1 MRFLTKR
8 ICVLQEAKKVSL
20 DPLAEGFVQAVHL
33 ILRGD
38 RELVEITLRSFQVS
52 FQALL
57 LAAIVGIP
65 IGAVLGL
72 KRFRGRRLLKTL
84 FSTLIGIPTVALGL
98 ILYLFLS
105 RSGPLGSLNLLYTIQ
120 GISLGQALL
129 ILPIIVSFSASA
141 IEAQDTRLREL
152 ARTLG
157 ASELDTVLT
166 VLQESANG
174 IILALVAAFNRAF
187 AELGLAMMLGANI
200 RYVTRVLTTTI
211 ALQSA
216 MGDIA
221 LSIALSLILM
231 AVVFT
236 LNALVNVV
244 RREG

>member
-1 MRFLTKR
+1 M
-8 ICVLQEAKKVSL
+8 SL
-20 DPLAEGFVQAVHL
+20 DPLVEGFVQAVHL

-65 IGAVLGL
+65 IGTVLGL

-84 FSTLIGIPTVALGL
+84 FSTLIGTPTVALGL

-105 RSGPLGSLNLLYTIQ
+105 KSGPMGSLNLLYTIQ

-157 ASELDTVLT
+157 ASELDTVLM

-211 ALQSA
+211 ALQST

-221 LSIALSLILM
+221 LSIALSIILM

>member
-1 MRFLTKR
+1 M
-8 ICVLQEAKKVSL
+8 SL
-20 DPLAEGFVQAVHL
+20 EPLGKAVVQAFRL
-33 ILRGD
+33 IISGD
-38 RELVEITLRSFQVS
+38 PELVEITIRSFHVS

-57 LAAIVGIP
+57 MASIIGIP
-65 IGAVLGL
+65 LGTLIGL
-72 KRFRGRRLLKTL
+72 KKFRGRKLIKTI
-84 FSTLIGIPTVALGL
+84 FSTLIGMPTVALAL

-105 RSGPLGSLNLLYTIQ
+105 KSGPLGFLNLLYSIQ

-141 IEAQDTRLREL
+141 IEAQDNRLRDL

-166 VLQESANG
+166 VLQESSNG
-174 IILALVAAFNRAF
+174 IVLTLVAAFNRAF

-216 MGDIA
+216 MGEIT
-221 LSIALSLILM
+221 LSIALSIILI

-236 LNALVNVV
+236 LNTLVNIM
-244 RREG
+244 RREE

>member
-1 MRFLTKR
+1 MGDDL
-8 ICVLQEAKKVSL
+8 SL
-20 DPLAEGFVQAVHL
+20 EPLGNAIVQAFRL
-33 ILRGD
+33 IISGNP
-38 RELVEITLRSFQVS
+38 ELVEITLRSFQVS

-57 LAAIVGIP
+57 IASIIGIP
-65 IGAVLGL
+65 LGTLIGL
-72 KRFRGRRLLKTL
+72 KRFPGRKLIKTV
-84 FSTLIGIPTVALGL
+84 FSTLIGMPTVALGL

-105 RSGPLGSLNLLYTIQ
+105 KSGPLGSLRLLYTVQ

-141 IEAQDTRLREL
+141 IEAQDSRLRDL

-166 VLQESANG
+166 VLQESSNG

-216 MGDIA
+216 MGEIT
-221 LSIALSLILM
+221 LSIALSIILI

-236 LNALVNVV
+236 LNALVNII
-244 RREG
+244 RRED

>member
-1 MRFLTKR
+1 L
-8 ICVLQEAKKVSL
+8 VSYLSGEALSL
-20 DPLAEGFVQAVHL
+20 EPLGNAVVQAFRL
-33 ILRGD
+33 ILSGD
-38 RELVEITLRSFQVS
+38 PELVDITVRSFQVS

-57 LAAIVGIP
+57 MASIVGLPVGTLI
-65 IGAVLGL
+65 GL
-72 KRFRGRRLLKTL
+72 KQFPGRKLIKTL
-84 FSTLIGIPTVALGL
+84 FSTLIGMPTVALAL

-105 RSGPLGSLNLLYTIQ
+105 KSGPLGALQLLYTIQ

-141 IEAQDTRLREL
+141 IEAQDTRLRDL

-166 VLQESANG
+166 VLQESSNG

-200 RYVTRVLTTTI
+200 RYLTRVLTTTI

-216 MGDIA
+216 MGDITLSLA
-221 LSIALSLILM
+221 LSIILIS
-231 AVVFT
+231 VVFT
-236 LNALVNVV
+236 LNALVNIL
-244 RREG
+244 RREA

>member
-1 MRFLTKR
+1 L
-8 ICVLQEAKKVSL
+8 E
-20 DPLAEGFVQAVHL
+20 PLGNAIVQAFRL
-33 ILRGD
+33 IISGNP
-38 RELVEITLRSFQVS
+38 ELLEITFRSFQVS

-57 LAAIVGIP
+57 IASIIGIP
-65 IGAVLGL
+65 LGTLIGL
-72 KRFRGRRLLKTL
+72 KRFPGRKLIKTV
-84 FSTLIGIPTVALGL
+84 FSTLIGMPTVALGL

-105 RSGPLGSLNLLYTIQ
+105 KSGPLGSLQLLYTVQ
-120 GISLGQALL
+120 GMSLGQALL
-129 ILPIIVSFSASA
+129 ILPIIVSFCASA
-141 IEAQDTRLREL
+141 IEAQDIRLRDL

-166 VLQESANG
+166 VLQESSNG

-216 MGDIA
+216 MGEIT
-221 LSIALSLILM
+221 LSIALSIILI

-236 LNALVNVV
+236 LNAVVNIL
-244 RREG
+244 RRED

>member
-1 MRFLTKR
+1 L
-8 ICVLQEAKKVSL
+8 VSYLSGEALSL
-20 DPLAEGFVQAVHL
+20 EPLGNAVVQAFRL
-33 ILRGD
+33 ILSGD
-38 RELVEITLRSFQVS
+38 PELVDITVRSFQVS

-57 LAAIVGIP
+57 MASIVGLPVGTLI
-65 IGAVLGL
+65 GL
-72 KRFRGRRLLKTL
+72 KNFPGRKLIKTL
-84 FSTLIGIPTVALGL
+84 FSTLIGMPTVALAL

-105 RSGPLGSLNLLYTIQ
+105 KSGPLGALQLLYTIQ

-141 IEAQDTRLREL
+141 IEAQDTRLRDL

-166 VLQESANG
+166 VLQESSNG

-200 RYVTRVLTTTI
+200 RYLTRVLTTTI

-216 MGDIA
+216 MGDITLSLA
-221 LSIALSLILM
+221 LSIILIS
-231 AVVFT
+231 VVFT
-236 LNALVNVV
+236 LNALVTIL
-244 RREG
+244 RREA

>member
-1 MRFLTKR
+1 VGDGL
-8 ICVLQEAKKVSL
+8 SL
-20 DPLAEGFVQAVHL
+20 EPLGKAVVQAFRL
-33 ILRGD
+33 IISGD
-38 RELVEITLRSFQVS
+38 PELVGITLRSFHVS

-57 LAAIVGIP
+57 MASILGIP
-65 IGAVLGL
+65 LGTFIGL
-72 KRFRGRRLLKTL
+72 KKFRGRKLIKTI
-84 FSTLIGIPTVALGL
+84 FSTLIGMPTVALAL

-105 RSGPLGSLNLLYTIQ
+105 KSGPLGFLNLLYTIQ

-141 IEAQDTRLREL
+141 IEAQDNRLRDL

-166 VLQESANG
+166 VLQESSNG
-174 IILALVAAFNRAF
+174 IVLTLVAAFNRAF

-216 MGDIA
+216 MGEIT
-221 LSIALSLILM
+221 LSIALSIILI

-236 LNALVNVV
+236 LNALVNIL
-244 RREG
+244 RREE

>member
-1 MRFLTKR
+1 LGDD
-8 ICVLQEAKKVSL
+8 LSL
-20 DPLAEGFVQAVHL
+20 EPLGNAIVQAFRL
-33 ILRGD
+33 IISGNP
-38 RELVEITLRSFQVS
+38 ELVEITLRSFQVS

-57 LAAIVGIP
+57 MASIIGIP
-65 IGAVLGL
+65 LGTLIGF
-72 KRFRGRRLLKTL
+72 KKFPGRKLIKTI
-84 FSTLIGIPTVALGL
+84 FSTLIGMPTVALGL

-105 RSGPLGSLNLLYTIQ
+105 KSGPLGSLQLLYTAQ
-120 GISLGQALL
+120 GMSLGQALL

-141 IEAQDTRLREL
+141 IEAQDSRLRDL

-166 VLQESANG
+166 VLQESSNG

-211 ALQSA
+211 ALQSE
-216 MGDIA
+216 MGEIT
-221 LSIALSLILM
+221 LSIALSIVLL

-236 LNALVNVV
+236 LNALVNIM
-244 RREG
+244 RRED

>member
-1 MRFLTKR
+1 
-8 ICVLQEAKKVSL
+8 VDGV
-20 DPLAEGFVQAVHL
+20 VQAFHL
-33 ILRGD
+33 IISGD
-38 RELVEITLRSFQVS
+38 PELVEITLRSFQVS
-52 FQALL
+52 FQAIL
-57 LAAIVGIP
+57 LASIVGIP
-65 IGAVLGL
+65 LGTVIGL
-72 KRFRGRRLLKTL
+72 KKFTGRKVLKTI
-84 FSTLIGIPTVALGL
+84 FSTLIGMPTVALGL

-105 RSGPLGSLNLLYTIQ
+105 KSGPLGSLQLLYTVQ

-141 IEAQDTRLREL
+141 IEAQDARLRDL

-200 RYVTRVLTTTI
+200 RYLTRVLTTTI

-216 MGDIA
+216 MGEIT
-221 LSIALSLILM
+221 LSIALSIILIT
-231 AVVFT
+231 VVFT
-236 LNALVNVV
+236 LNALVNLL
-244 RREG
+244 RREV

>member
-1 MRFLTKR
+1 M
-8 ICVLQEAKKVSL
+8 
-20 DPLAEGFVQAVHL
+20 QAFHL
-33 ILRGD
+33 ILSGD
-38 RELVEITLRSFQVS
+38 SELVDITVRSFHVS

-57 LAAIVGIP
+57 MASIVGLPLGTLI
-65 IGAVLGL
+65 GL
-72 KRFRGRRLLKTL
+72 KKFPGRNLVKTL
-84 FSTLIGIPTVALGL
+84 FSTLIGMPTVALAL

-105 RSGPLGSLNLLYTIQ
+105 KSGPLGSLQLLYTIQ

-141 IEAQDTRLREL
+141 IEAQDTRLRDL

-166 VLQESANG
+166 VLQESSNG

-200 RYVTRVLTTTI
+200 RYLTRVLTTTI

-216 MGDIA
+216 MGDITLSLA
-221 LSIALSLILM
+221 LSIILIS
-231 AVVFT
+231 VVFT
-236 LNALVNVV
+236 LNALVNIL
-244 RREG
+244 RREV